1 MFSQTIMIA
10 CKTIKKSR
18 LKDASTQFLF
28 IFSRAV
34 FRAEPQL
41 TERTEEANVSLE
53 IVDPRIKGAYSNCF
67 NRMIDFFWLF
77 GGGVIDLVDSLSS

>member
-1 MFSQTIMIA
+1 MQNNKKIA
-10 CKTIKKSR
+10 AKGCFHSIH
-18 LKDASTQFLF
+18 LF